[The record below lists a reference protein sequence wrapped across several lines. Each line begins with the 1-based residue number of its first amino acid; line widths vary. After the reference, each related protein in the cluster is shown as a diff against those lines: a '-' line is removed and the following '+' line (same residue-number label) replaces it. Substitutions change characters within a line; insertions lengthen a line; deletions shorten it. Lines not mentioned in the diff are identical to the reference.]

1 MSKPSNLNSSSP
13 AGRLFG
19 LGFGS
24 YIEFCHSKQTA
35 PRGRVMCALVA
46 LRFRIDRNR
55 GNVLSQVHLLTLT
68 LPSFKLADVKG
79 FTERVRFVLTNIRAD
94 EMPDRKFMY
103 NWLFNIFK
111 DYSPIKNPGVT

>member
-1 MSKPSNLNSSSP
+1 M
-13 AGRLFG
+13 
-19 LGFGS
+19 GFGS

-55 GNVLSQVHLLTLT
+55 GNVLNQMHLLNLK
-68 LPSFKLADVKG
+68 PASFKNADVRA
-79 FTERVRFVLTNIRAD
+79 FLERVRFVLTNIRAD

-103 NWLFNIFK
+103 DWLFHYLQGLRS
-111 DYSPIKNPGVT
+111 DQEQGRENPRVT